1 MLKHLLIRN
10 YALIRELEMT
20 PSGSLNVITGETG
33 AGKSIMLGAIGLLL
47 GNRADTKSLWDEQE
61 KCVTEGTFDLRGLRL
76 KKLFSNLDLEY
87 DDETIIRREINPAGK
102 SRAFI
107 NDLPVTLDVLRQVGQ
122 RLMDIHSQHE
132 TLELGTQTFQL
143 ELLDAFAGNQKITEA
158 YELAWQE
165 FQHARAELSKWEAD
179 AARLKAEAD
188 YVNFQLT
195 ELTQAQL
202 EEGEQGRLE
211 EEQKVLEHAEEIK
224 QRLVSV
230 LARLSESDDAVANQL
245 AEVRADLSAIA
256 PFSEAYQKL
265 LDRFNTVRLELADI
279 ANEASDINERV
290 EFEPARF
297 EAVQQRL
304 SLLYQLQKKHR
315 VNEVADLLKIQAD
328 LEQRAATTRSL
339 DDTIARLQQTLDAAG
354 KQVAAIGEQ
363 LSDSRTR
370 VMTSLKR
377 QLASLLHDLGMPDAR
392 VEIHHQRVAPNA
404 RGLDEVDV
412 LFSANKG
419 VAPRP
424 LNQVASGGEFS
435 RLMFAVKYVMAEKA
449 ALPTLVLDE
458 IDTGVS
464 GEVALKLGSLMKA
477 MARNHQLIAISHLP
491 QIAAKAD
498 THYLV
503 FKDQTGNK
511 ATTGIRLLA
520 AEERVDEI
528 AKMIGGAK
536 PTPTARESA
545 RELMT
550 I

>member
-76 KKLFSNLDLEY
+76 KKLFSDLELEY
-87 DDETIIRREINPAGK
+87 DDDTIIRREINPAGK

-363 LSDSRTR
+363 LSESRTR

-392 VEIHHQRVAPNA
+392 VEIHHQRVAANA
-404 RGLDEVDV
+404 RGLDEVDL

>member
-47 GNRADTKSLWDEQE
+47 GNRADTKALWDEQE

-76 KKLFSNLDLEY
+76 KKLFSDLELEY
-87 DDETIIRREINPAGK
+87 DDDTIIRREINPAGK

-107 NDLPVTLDVLRQVGQ
+107 NDLPVTLDILRQVGQ

-143 ELLDAFAGNQKITEA
+143 ELLDTYAGNQKTTEA
-158 YELAWQE
+158 YELAWRE

-279 ANEASDINERV
+279 ANEAGDINERV

-363 LSDSRTR
+363 LSESRTR

-404 RGLDEVDV
+404 RGLDEVDL